1 MARSPPSPLRSSWV
15 HEFISL
21 GREQLLLFYSELLG
35 AIMHCISDADDE
47 IRQVAGVTNS
57 DLIILVRETTD
68 EFELSPLL
76 LTLTT
81 ELSSHHIPTR
91 MAALR
96 WINMLLEKAPTEM
109 NRFIAELLP
118 ALLHT
123 LSDEADEVVLM
134 NLEVLSRISLLNDD
148 EFEHVLNAIV
158 QLFSEDRRLLETRG
172 SLIVRKLCVLL
183 SAKPIYI
190 SLAAVLEATDD
201 HEFAAIMAR
210 QRARARSREPSCTCV
225 TFRSLAGANAQ
236 PHFAHRARARRAA
249 RRAQVVVLGERE
261 RGEPRRLHEALQLLV
276 PQPGRDAQPVP
287 HGAGV

>member
-1 MARSPPSPLRSSWV
+1 M

-201 HEFAAIMAR
+201 HEFAAIMV
-210 QRARARSREPSCTCV
+210 RARPRPQSRP
-225 TFRSLAGANAQ
+225 
-236 PHFAHRARARRAA
+236 
-249 RRAQVVVLGERE
+249 
-261 RGEPRRLHEALQLLV
+261 
-276 PQPGRDAQPVP
+276 
-287 HGAGV
+287 